1 MLIQHRNLPMSWS
14 DCTLFFHA
22 LPSVFGLLWDTE
34 FLAETNGC
42 KSKLGSPRI
51 DSRVLLQTKVN
62 NIETNQID
70 KQRWLPYVICPIVR
84 WTYYNDD
91 SRQKNNL
98 NDQTLRALRATGSWF
113 FSDPQIETLCEPSW
127 ISRNKNQPD
136 EGDQAWPAQCT
147 FGAWSDWSD
156 PPKTSTNPL
165 FQRANFPLEMFFW
178 IHLPSNKEFTI

>member
-14 DCTLFFHA
+14 DCTLFFLP

-70 KQRWLPYVICPIVR
+70 KQRWLPYVIVR
-84 WTYYNDD
+84 
-91 SRQKNNL
+91 
-98 NDQTLRALRATGSWF
+98 
-113 FSDPQIETLCEPSW
+113 
-127 ISRNKNQPD
+127 
-136 EGDQAWPAQCT
+136 
-147 FGAWSDWSD
+147 
-156 PPKTSTNPL
+156 
-165 FQRANFPLEMFFW
+165 
-178 IHLPSNKEFTI
+178 